1 MLGCHKKIYIALFFP
16 LFFFKMCELI
26 IILSHEIVMDV
37 KVVIMIYKELYQKH
51 ILVFEYEGVLL

>member
-1 MLGCHKKIYIALFFP
+1 
-16 LFFFKMCELI
+16 MCELI

>member
-16 LFFFKMCELI
+16 LFLEMCELI
-26 IILSHEIVMDV
+26 IISSHEIVMDV

-51 ILVFEYEGVLL
+51 ILVFEYEGMLL

>member
-16 LFFFKMCELI
+16 LFFEMCELI

-51 ILVFEYEGVLL
+51 ILVFENEGMLL